1 MTASLTGLPIERTH
15 FQLGDS
21 KLPPAGVSG
30 GSTST
35 NSVGQALAEAAV
47 SLKGELLKLANAIGN
62 SPVAGLSPEQALLR
76 GDHIVSVSDESK
88 SQPIAALIARAG
100 NGSVEGRSREPK
112 KAGPQGVQLAKGGPR
127 GGTEDYDA
135 NQHKFS
141 FQSFGAHFVEVTID
155 DPVPM
160 VRVTRVVSV
169 MNVGRVINPKT
180 ARSQVLGGVTMGIGQ
195 ALMEQTVYDPKTGRP
210 VTDNLADYPVPVNP
224 DVHEIDVQFVDVPDE
239 HFNALGCRGVGEI
252 GITGIAA
259 AIANAVYH
267 ATGKRVRE
275 LPITPDKLL

>member
-1 MTASLTGLPIERTH
+1 M
-15 FQLGDS
+15 
-21 KLPPAGVSG
+21 
-30 GSTST
+30 
-35 NSVGQALAEAAV
+35 GQALAEAAV
-47 SLKGELLKLANAIGN
+47 GLKTTLLKIVGDMGN
-62 SPVAGLSPEQALLR
+62 SPLTGLTADQVGLR
-76 GDHIVSVSDESK
+76 GDNLVSLNDESRT
-88 SQPIAALIARAG
+88 QPIAALISRSG
-100 NGSVEGRSREPK
+100 QSFVEGMSRKPK
-112 KAGPQGVQLAKGGPR
+112 SAGPQGVQLEKGGPR

-141 FQSFGAHFVEVTID
+141 FQSFGAHFVEVMID
-155 DPVPM
+155 DPIPM

-195 ALMEQTVYDPKTGRP
+195 ALMEETVYDPKTGRP
-210 VTDNLADYPVPVNP
+210 VTDNLADYPVAVNP
-224 DVHEIDVQFVDVPDE
+224 DVHEIDVQFVDVPDV

-259 AIANAVYH
+259 AIGNAVYH